1 MTLYR
6 GRVDAAYGDLM
17 NQINRSL
24 PVDIR
29 LLPYDLLVNR
39 VWAAELRR
47 LAVITDDELIAIHRA
62 LEEIAAKHRRGDF
75 SDLPDDEDVHTLVER
90 LLTEQIGDV
99 GARIHTGRSRNDQV
113 ATDVRLFATDRLA
126 ELAHEVVALV
136 GMLQDRAATIAEVLF
151 AGTTHAQPAQPISL
165 GFYLLSLAQ
174 ALIRD
179 HARLLAARDRADLC
193 PLGAGALAGSAFA
206 VDRQALAESLGFA
219 GVLDNALDAVSD
231 RDFAQ
236 EIAAACA
243 MLTNHLSR
251 YAEQFIW
258 WANPAF
264 GYIRFADEWST
275 GSSMMPQ
282 KRNPDAME
290 LVRAKAARC
299 LSDSVGLLT
308 LTKGLPPSYSKDLQ
322 EDKHYLFDALDTT
335 RLALRVFHQAL
346 ATATFD
352 VARLHQSLTADLL
365 ATEIA
370 DALTRTGV
378 PFRTAHEQVGALV
391 QQLESEQRSLAD
403 VGEAEWRAAFPEL
416 PDTNLARDF
425 GAAVNRRT
433 AIGGTAPA
441 ETRRQCALLAQW
453 INQAPTPTVRVPE

>member
-6 GRVDAAYGDLM
+6 GRVDVDYGDLM

-39 VWAAELRR
+39 AWAVELRR
-47 LAVITDDELIAIHRA
+47 LAVLSNAELDACLEA
-62 LEEIAAKHRRGDF
+62 LSELAAQHQRGRF
-75 SDLPDDEDVHTLVER
+75 GDLPDDEDVHTLIER
-90 LLTEQIGDV
+90 LLTERV
-99 GARIHTGRSRNDQV
+99 GAAGAKIHTGRSRNDQV
-113 ATDVRLFATDRLA
+113 ATDIRLFASDRLA
-126 ELAHEVVALV
+126 ELAREIVSLI
-136 GMLQDRAATIAEVLF
+136 GLLRERAEKNAEVLF

-174 ALIRD
+174 ALMRD
-179 HARLLAARDRADLC
+179 HTRLLDARDRTNLC

-206 VDRQALAESLGFA
+206 VDRQALADALGFD

-243 MLTNHLSR
+243 VLTNHLSR

-264 GYIRFADEWST
+264 DYLRFADEWST

-299 LSDSVGLLT
+299 LSDSVGLLA
-308 LTKGLPPSYSKDLQ
+308 LTKNLPPSYSKDLQ
-322 EDKHYLFDALDTT
+322 EDKYYLFDALDTA

-346 ATATFD
+346 ATASFNVD
-352 VARLHQSLTADLL
+352 RLQRSLTAELL

-378 PFRTAHEQVGALV
+378 PFRTAHERVGALV
-391 QQLESEQRSLAD
+391 QRLETANRSLAD
-403 VGEAEWRAAFPEL
+403 VSDAEWHAAFPEL
-416 PDTNLARDF
+416 PDASLARDYD
-425 GAAVNRRT
+425 AAANRRKV
-433 AIGGTAPA
+433 IGGTAPA
-441 ETRRQCALLAQW
+441 ETRRQCARLGQW
-453 INQAPTPTVRVPE
+453 INQSPAPAVRVPE